1 MNISNN
7 KRRKQSQEKIEKVFI
22 ELIQKKDINKISVT
36 DIVKLAK
43 INRSTFYANYLD
55 IYDLAD
61 KIKEKLEQD
70 VFKLYEDE
78 IINNYNSNNY
88 LKLFKHI
95 KENQIFYKTYF
106 KLGYDVTFKI
116 TKYDTKL
123 AKEHFDNKYIDYHI
137 EFFKSGLTAIIK
149 KWLNS
154 GCQES
159 PEEINEILHLEY
171 NRKN

>member
-55 IYDLAD
+55 IFDLAD
-61 KIKEKLEQD
+61 KIREKLEQD

-88 LKLFKHI
+88 LKLF
-95 KENQIFYKTYF
+95 
-106 KLGYDVTFKI
+106 
-116 TKYDTKL
+116 
-123 AKEHFDNKYIDYHI
+123 
-137 EFFKSGLTAIIK
+137 
-149 KWLNS
+149 
-154 GCQES
+154 
-159 PEEINEILHLEY
+159 
-171 NRKN
+171 